1 MNVNEIDD
9 FSSEEELISWGLA
22 NFWDVVGEVD
32 PEGRFSEHMLAF
44 QGLRS
49 LRKAARRWGG
59 ELLPFYAWW
68 DLVLRDDLAK
78 AAKDERFRTAAEEAI
93 EQIEA
98 AESGDVR

>member
-1 MNVNEIDD
+1 MNVDEIDD
-9 FSSEEELISWGLA
+9 FSSEEDLISWGLGH
-22 NFWDVVGEVD
+22 FWEIVGQVD
-32 PEGRFSEHMLAF
+32 PDGRFSDQMLAL

-59 ELLPFYAWW
+59 EQLPFYAWW

-78 AAKDERFRTAAEEAI
+78 AAKDGRFRTSAEEAI
-93 EQIEA
+93 AQIEA